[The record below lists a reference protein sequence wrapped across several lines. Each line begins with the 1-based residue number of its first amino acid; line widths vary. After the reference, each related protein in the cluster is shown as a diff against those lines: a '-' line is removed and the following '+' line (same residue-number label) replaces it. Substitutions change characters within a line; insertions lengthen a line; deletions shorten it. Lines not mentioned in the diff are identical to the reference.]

1 MRVFRKTYI
10 LILTLAFF
18 VSCGSEKG
26 EDKDKKFV
34 QVYAE
39 ILYLTEKF
47 KTDTIQLKT
56 KIDSV
61 LSVNQVEMKQ
71 IDSIASS
78 YGKDP
83 KKWSE
88 FFDKVKKYLDEKSL
102 NVRPKKH

>member
-47 KTDTIQLKT
+47 KTDTI
-56 KIDSV
+56 
-61 LSVNQVEMKQ
+61 
-71 IDSIASS
+71 
-78 YGKDP
+78 
-83 KKWSE
+83 
-88 FFDKVKKYLDEKSL
+88 
-102 NVRPKKH
+102 